1 MNQSKFGQAGHMA
14 RRESP
19 WGAPSA
25 GDRHQIR
32 QIAEASGQVISDM
45 VQGHIEGEMFVR
57 EDPGAFAMV
66 ETERPDNLLADFER
80 ETEQGSNMV
89 LPDTFAGPEP
99 LILQGV
105 LTQNGHPSLD
115 HRIRQVAA

>member
-1 MNQSKFGQAGHMA
+1 MKPNESQLINRPLNRGNSMA

-66 ETERPDNLLADFER
+66 ETERPDNLLADFESFR
-80 ETEQGSNMV
+80 RG
-89 LPDTFAGPEP
+89 
-99 LILQGV
+99 GV
-105 LTQNGHPSLD
+105 LDGSDTHE
-115 HRIRQVAA
+115 